1 MPVPWM
7 LWDRI
12 PGVNHSPAFFFGYP
26 PPPFGQGPMTHQHVS
41 SQGAVLMAAQLSRFG
56 TGLLRLGLGGND
68 LKE

>member
-1 MPVPWM
+1 MTM
-7 LWDRI
+7 DAMGSRI
-12 PGVNHSPAFFFGYP
+12 PGVNPM
-26 PPPFGQGPMTHQHVS
+26 GPGAHDSSAHVS